1 MLFPYA
7 FWNADEDP
15 LLANRGESSKVLK
28 VGLTG
33 VIRTIVNHTLN
44 TLQHIVETI
53 NEILGH
59 ILVPCLLLA
68 GLFFTVRLGF
78 IQIRKLWH
86 GILVTAGFF
95 DEEGDSGDVSHFQ
108 ALSTALSATVGVGNI
123 AGVAMAI
130 HWGGPGALFWMWV
143 TAFLGQVLKY
153 AECTLALAYRRV
165 SDDPDALDKVSGGP
179 MYYMSDALGMRPMA
193 LLFAACMM
201 FTTFVSGSAV
211 QANSFAHSMN
221 DSFGWPFWLTGLLGA
236 IFVGTVILGGISRI
250 GAVASILTPTMAC
263 TYVFFALLILGMN
276 WQAIIPAFQ
285 TIFSNAFNPVAGVTG
300 AGTASLLMV
309 VQTGVRRG
317 LYSSEGGA
325 GSAPIAHAAARTDEP
340 VSEGTVALLEPFIDT
355 LIVCTLTGLVL
366 ITTNVWDERFNIPL
380 HPSSITIAADTVQ
393 VSAGQVQE
401 DVIYHGSTVE
411 RFYLDEEGQKPF
423 QGTLVKVDGEV
434 LVRDSEGREMESLYG
449 EAVQV
454 GAPLTA
460 KAYERGLSPLGDW
473 GSLVVTVCIGLFAL
487 STALGASYYGDR
499 CAAFLF
505 GSRAV
510 MPYRL
515 AYCCMYLVGAVS
527 AVPLLWKIVDMAFAL
542 ATLPNVLALML
553 LSGTVKKLTDS
564 YYSRKPWLKKEE
576 SE

>member
-1 MLFPYA
+1 L
-7 FWNADEDP
+7 
-15 LLANRGESSKVLK
+15 
-28 VGLTG
+28 
-33 VIRTIVNHTLN
+33 NHALN
-44 TLQHIVETI
+44 KLQYIVESI
-53 NEILGH
+53 NALLGH

-68 GLFFTVRLGF
+68 GLYLTLRLGF

-86 GILVTAGFF
+86 GILVTAGYY
-95 DEEGDSGDVSHFQ
+95 DDDTDSGDVSHFQ

-153 AECTLALAYRRV
+153 SECTLALAYRRV
-165 SDDPDALDKVSGGP
+165 SDDPEAMDKVSGGP
-179 MYYMSDALGMRPMA
+179 MYYMADGLKMRPMA
-193 LLFAACMM
+193 VLFAACMM

-221 DSFGWPFWLTGLLGA
+221 DSFGMPYWLTGLLGA

-276 WQAIIPAFQ
+276 PDSILPAFQ
-285 TIFSNAFNPVAGVTG
+285 RIFTEAFNPVAGVTG
-300 AGTASLLMV
+300 AGTASLLMA

-366 ITTNVWDERFNIPL
+366 ITTNVWDERFHIEL
-380 HPSSITIAADTVQ
+380 HPAAITIQADSVQ
-393 VSAGQVQE
+393 VVNGESQSEIV
-401 DVIYHGSTVE
+401 YNGSTVG
-411 RFYLDEEGQKPF
+411 RITTDWEGKKPYT
-423 QGTLVKVDGEV
+423 GVIKRLDGETV
-434 LVRDSEGREMESLYG
+434 AQTPKGEELESLYG

-460 KAYERGLSPLGDW
+460 KAYERGLAPLGDW
-473 GSLVVTVCIGLFAL
+473 GSLVVTICIGLFAL

-505 GSRAV
+505 GTKAV
-510 MPYRL
+510 MPYRIG
-515 AYCCMYLVGAVS
+515 YCIMYLVGAVS

-542 ATLPNVLALML
+542 ATLPNVAALML
-553 LSGTVKKLTDS
+553 MSGTIKKLTDS
-564 YYSRKPWLKKEE
+564 YYTRKPWLKHKE
-576 SE
+576 SDRKS

>member
-1 MLFPYA
+1 MR
-7 FWNADEDP
+7 N
-15 LLANRGESSKVLK
+15 LL
-28 VGLTG
+28 LTG
-33 VIRTIVNHTLN
+33 TGFISHALDH
-44 TLQHIVETI
+44 LQNIIETI
-53 NEILGH
+53 NRFLGH

-86 GILVTAGFF
+86 GILITAGHF
-95 DEEGDSGDVSHFQ
+95 DEEGESGDVSHFQ

-165 SDDPDALDKVSGGP
+165 SDDPEALDKVSGGP

-193 LLFAACMM
+193 VLFAGCMM

-221 DSFGWPFWLTGLLGA
+221 DSFGWPFWVTGLLGA
-236 IFVGTVILGGISRI
+236 VFVGTVILGGISRI

-276 WQAIIPAFQ
+276 SEAILPAFGR
-285 TIFSNAFNPVAGVTG
+285 IFSEAFNPLAGVTG

-309 VQTGVRRG
+309 IQTGVRRG

-366 ITTNVWDERFNIPL
+366 VTTNVWDERFNIEL
-380 HPSSITIAADTVQ
+380 HPASIEISEPVVEVRDGEG
-393 VSAGQVQE
+393 SD
-401 DVIYHGSTVE
+401 DVVYHGSTVG
-411 RFYLDEEGQKPF
+411 RFFRDLEAKQPF
-423 QGTLVKVDGEV
+423 EGTLKRVEGEV
-434 LVRDSEGREMESLYG
+434 IVVDSRGQEVEALYG

-460 KAYERGLSPLGDW
+460 KAYERGLAPLGSW
-473 GSLVVTVCIGLFAL
+473 GSLVVTLCIGLFAL

-505 GSRAV
+505 GAKAV
-510 MPYRL
+510 TPYRL
-515 AYCCMYLVGAVS
+515 AYCTMYLVGAVS

-542 ATLPNVLALML
+542 ATLPNVVALVL

-564 YYSRKPWLKKEE
+564 YYTRKPWLKEADQ
-576 SE
+576 SEQA

>member
-1 MLFPYA
+1 L
-7 FWNADEDP
+7 
-15 LLANRGESSKVLK
+15 
-28 VGLTG
+28 
-33 VIRTIVNHTLN
+33 NHALN
-44 TLQHIVETI
+44 NLQHIIESI
-53 NEILGH
+53 NALLGH

-68 GLFFTVRLGF
+68 GLYLTLRLGF

-86 GILVTAGFF
+86 GVLVTAGYY
-95 DEEGDSGDVSHFQ
+95 DDDTDSGDVSHFQ

-153 AECTLALAYRRV
+153 SECTLALAYRRV
-165 SDDPDALDKVSGGP
+165 SDDPDAMDKVSGGP
-179 MYYMSDALGMRPMA
+179 MYYMADGLKMKPMA
-193 LLFAACMM
+193 IMFAACMM

-221 DSFGWPFWLTGLLGA
+221 DSFGMPFWLTGLLGA

-276 WQAIIPAFQ
+276 PDSILPAFQ
-285 TIFSNAFNPVAGVTG
+285 RIFTEAFNPVAGVTG
-300 AGTASLLMV
+300 AGTASLLMA

-366 ITTNVWDERFNIPL
+366 ITTNVWDERFHIEL
-380 HPSSITIAADTVQ
+380 HPAAITIQTDAVQ
-393 VSAGQVQE
+393 VVDGQSQGEV
-401 DVIYHGSTVE
+401 VYNGSTVG
-411 RFYLDEEGQKPF
+411 RITTDWEGKNPYT
-423 QGTLVKVDGEV
+423 GALKKIDGETV
-434 LVRDSEGREMESLYG
+434 AQTSEGKELESLYG

-460 KAYERGLSPLGDW
+460 KAYERGLAPLGDW
-473 GSLVVTVCIGLFAL
+473 GSLVVTICIGLFAL

-505 GSRAV
+505 GTKAV

-515 AYCCMYLVGAVS
+515 GYCIMYLVGAVS

-542 ATLPNVLALML
+542 ATLPNVAALL
-553 LSGTVKKLTDS
+553 LMSGTIKKLTDS
-564 YYSRKPWLKKEE
+564 YYTRKPWLDNDGKNEK
-576 SE
+576 